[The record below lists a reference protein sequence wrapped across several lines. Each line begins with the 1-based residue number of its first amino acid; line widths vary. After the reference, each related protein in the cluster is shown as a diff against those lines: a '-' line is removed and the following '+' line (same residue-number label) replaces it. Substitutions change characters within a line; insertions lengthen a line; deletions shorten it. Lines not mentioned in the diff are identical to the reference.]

1 MTRTRSPFHDTRSF
15 ADVVRQSPGPG
26 GTQRQSDYSQANTE
40 ERRAFSWREK
50 AVAGPR
56 GTLGI
61 SPVALTRTGPSHS
74 QTAFVD
80 PLDQP
85 SDFPVGLPEASTAAQ
100 SPSRAAAPSSERPK
114 RKDKPA
120 KKLKTKKSKPCI
132 LRKPTRLG
140 AKGSADTSKTK
151 MNIEVDSE
159 HTISERHFTEQL
171 PANTSSI
178 KGRSK
183 VRVGKRKPAKVK
195 PTTEIVEDDRLTG
208 ITIGNSGIQNMNRL
222 IINGLEDL
230 SAADIW
236 AVGKTLGAEASGDEL
251 EVIKHLQ
258 AMEDRD
264 QLQWVRETSRQANLR
279 NEDVWRHAK

>member
-1 MTRTRSPFHDTRSF
+1 MQVPKGRGKGKALTLLSNSSSSNRSNDEYILVESRGGICIIEPQPQALSPIAKEKRTKHRN
-15 ADVVRQSPGPG
+15 GPNANLQ
-26 GTQRQSDYSQANTE
+26 QRQE
-40 ERRAFSWREK
+40 
-50 AVAGPR
+50 V
-56 GTLGI
+56 
-61 SPVALTRTGPSHS
+61 
-74 QTAFVD
+74 
-80 PLDQP
+80 
-85 SDFPVGLPEASTAAQ
+85 STAAQ

-151 MNIEVDSE
+151 MNIEADSE

-171 PANTSSI
+171 LANTSSI

-208 ITIGNSGIQNMNRL
+208 ITIGDSGIQNMNRL

-236 AVGKTLGAEASGDEL
+236 VVGKTLGAEASGDES